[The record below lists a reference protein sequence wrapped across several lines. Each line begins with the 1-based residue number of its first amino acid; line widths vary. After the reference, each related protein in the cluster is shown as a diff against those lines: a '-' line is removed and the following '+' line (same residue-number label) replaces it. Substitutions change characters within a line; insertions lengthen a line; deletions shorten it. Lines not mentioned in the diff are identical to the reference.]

1 MNENRKEVLKKI
13 CDSIEEKK
21 GEAIVIMD
29 ISKISSF
36 ADFFVLCNG
45 NNQRQNQAICDGI
58 KERLKKDGRLSP
70 AHVEGY
76 QEADWILMD
85 YLDCVV
91 HIFSPEAR
99 NYYKLERLW
108 HDGVRLEQ
116 AALTT

>member
-1 MNENRKEVLKKI
+1 MLKKV
-13 CDSIEEKK
+13 CDAIEEKK
-21 GEAIVIMD
+21 GESIVVMD

-36 ADFFVLCNG
+36 ADYFVLCSG

-58 KERLKKDGRLSP
+58 KERLKKDEQTSP

-76 QEADWILMD
+76 QEAEWILMD

-91 HIFSPEAR
+91 HIFSQDAR

-108 HDGVRLEQ
+108 HDGVRLEP
-116 AALTT
+116 AALTV